1 MTRYRVSIGVSLL
14 VAGVVVPRAGRA
26 QDPGQIMQQQMQQQM
41 QDQAQQQAQLA
52 QQQMQLTQQQMQ
64 QNMDQAQLQL
74 QATSYRNTVVIPEH
88 LQIGT
93 QNFDASVTGF
103 RAYMESIKSS
113 DPSLYGQLAPDTAHL
128 ESREDASKAALAG
141 GIIVGLASMAYGFAG
156 GDNCTEPSITDPHF
170 AADAD
175 AWGACNDRNLSKMA
189 TFGFLGLG
197 AIIAGGIIA
206 YASWPKHQDL
216 LDLVN
221 KNNRLS
227 KQPLQW
233 QVGYDPTQRFAFSG
247 ATVSF

>member
-1 MTRYRVSIGVSLL
+1 VSIGVSLL
-14 VAGVVVPRAGRA
+14 VAGVVVPCAGRA
-26 QDPGQIMQQQMQQQM
+26 QDPGEIMQQQIQQQN
-41 QDQAQQQAQLA
+41 QDQAQQQAQLD

-64 QNMDQAQLQL
+64 QNMDQAQLQM
-74 QATSYRNTVVIPEH
+74 QATPYRSTVVIPEH
-88 LQIGT
+88 LQIGN
-93 QNFDASVTGF
+93 QHFDASVTGF
-103 RAYMESIKSS
+103 RAYLESIKSS

-128 ESREDASKAALAG
+128 EGQQDTAKAAFAD
-141 GIIVGLASMAYGFAG
+141 GIVLGLASMIYGFAG
-156 GDNCTEPSITDPHF
+156 GDNCKDPPITDPNF
-170 AADAD
+170 AADVD

-189 TFGFLGLG
+189 TFGFAGLG
-197 AIIAGGIIA
+197 AMIAGGIVA